1 MIAYLG
7 LGSNLGQR
15 EANLLAALEL
25 LPGPGLEPV
34 AVSSIYE
41 SDPVGPVQ
49 DQPSFLNLVLE
60 ARTSLLPEALLNH
73 CLAVERR
80 LGRDREREVPKGPRL
95 MDVDLLLV
103 GQQVGRWPDLVLP
116 HPELTN
122 RAFVVLPLLELSPD
136 LTDPRD
142 GSSLEVALPGLAD
155 QGIQKKGPVH
165 IQWPGPFSFG
175 DCP

>member
-7 LGSNLGQR
+7 LGSNLGRR

-25 LPGPGLEPV
+25 LPEPGLEPV
-34 AVSSIYE
+34 AVSSIFE

-49 DQPSFLNLVLE
+49 EQPAFLNLALE
-60 ARTSLLPEALLNH
+60 VRTSLEPRVLLH
-73 CLAVERR
+73 RCLAVERR
-80 LGRDREREVPKGPRL
+80 LGRERDREVPKGPRL
-95 MDVDLLLV
+95 MDIDLLLA
-103 GQQVGRWPDLVLP
+103 GRMVGRWPDLELP

-142 GSSLEVALPGLAD
+142 GSSLRVALSGLAD

-165 IQWPGPFSFG
+165 ISWPGPSSLG
-175 DCP
+175 D